1 MNKLLLK
8 IDNIK
13 RVKLNFKIIESNF
26 NDLKFESKKKM
37 EPNINLLINEF
48 NKYYLKYDKSDNDKI
63 KLQLLSYKIA
73 KYFESEKYYS
83 VAFEYYLIGI
93 KYYYPKSFLSLAIY
107 FQCISYN
114 KITLELIDMFN
125 FLIEKIKKLNYYQ
138 ELTELKKETIN
149 LLNQIENNNMKKYS
163 EILNNL

>member
-8 IDNIK
+8 IDNIN
-13 RVKLNFKIIESNF
+13 RIKLNFKIIESNF
-26 NDLKFESKKKM
+26 NDFKIESKKKM

-48 NKYYLKYDKSDNDKI
+48 SKYYLKYDKSNNDKI
-63 KLQLLSYKIA
+63 KIQLLSYKIA

-114 KITLELIDMFN
+114 KITLELIDIFN

-138 ELTELKKETIN
+138 DLSELKKETIN